1 MRSSNKSRSRN
12 KNSSNINRRGT
23 SGNIVNRVF
32 DSAGPDGKVRGTP
45 QQIIE
50 KYQSLSHDALMA
62 GDRIGSE
69 NFAQHAEH
77 YARLLGAA
85 QREMAERRDTTEVQP
100 QQRRDNEPQEAEIQE
115 QQQQPAPQKPRR
127 PDARKSPDQQDQQPD
142 LSNLSSDELFP
153 GGDDDSTLVQTPENT
168 EKKPARKPA
177 TRRRKPVQEA
187 APAEPQPASAEEPII
202 N

>member
-32 DSAGPDGKVRGTP
+32 DSAGPEGKVRGTP

-77 YARLLGAA
+77 YTRLLGAA
-85 QREMAERRDTTEVQP
+85 QREMAERRDSMDVQ
-100 QQRRDNEPQEAEIQE
+100 RKDNEPQESEVQVK
-115 QQQQPAPQKPRR
+115 QPAQQKPKRH
-127 PDARKSPDQQDQQPD
+127 DARKSSDGQDQQPD
-142 LSNLSSDELFP
+142 ISSLSSDELFP

-168 EKKPARKPA
+168 EKKPAKKPAPRKRKPA
-177 TRRRKPVQEA
+177 QEP
-187 APAEPQPASAEEPII
+187 APAESQPVSTEETII